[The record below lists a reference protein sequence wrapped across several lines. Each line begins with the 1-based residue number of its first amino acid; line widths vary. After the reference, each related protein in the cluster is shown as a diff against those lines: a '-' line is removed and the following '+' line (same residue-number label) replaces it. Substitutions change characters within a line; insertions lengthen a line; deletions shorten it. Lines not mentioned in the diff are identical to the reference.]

1 MSSSRLKFITQSPPA
16 TPIFKAKSES
26 SIQSEKDEIFSQMSS
41 DNNDKSSLL
50 INKVFNNAITV

>member
-16 TPIFKAKSES
+16 TPAFKAKSEN
-26 SIQSEKDEIFSQMSS
+26 SIQSEIDANFSQMSS